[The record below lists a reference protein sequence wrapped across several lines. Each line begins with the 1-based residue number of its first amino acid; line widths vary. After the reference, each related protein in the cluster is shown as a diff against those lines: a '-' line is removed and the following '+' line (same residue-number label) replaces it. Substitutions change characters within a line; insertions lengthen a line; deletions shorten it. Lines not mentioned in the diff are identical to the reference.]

1 MSLPSRS
8 VDRHMALTV
17 GMIAITL
24 AVAGLA
30 VLPSVLPGKLGFLN
44 RIEVDTDPENMLSSD
59 EPVRVF
65 HDEMKKRL
73 ALHDMIVVGVVNES
87 HPAGVFNPQSLAKV
101 QALTRFAE
109 TLHGSQIGEADG
121 VGVIRKDLI
130 APGTV
135 DTIEP
140 TSAGVSFSWLM
151 REPPATQ
158 AQADEIRRQ
167 AMRIPFLHDTLVS
180 HDGKAL
186 ALYVP
191 ISRKDLSYK
200 ISQRLQEEIDR
211 LGGPEEFHITGLP
224 VAEDTFGVEMFIQMA
239 ISAPAAM
246 AVILVLMLLFFRK
259 LVVVIAPMVVAL
271 VSVVLTMGLLVI
283 SGFPIHIMSSM
294 IPIFIMPIAVLDSIH
309 IISEFFERYQA
320 TRDRRTT
327 VLHVMDEL
335 WSPMLYTSLTS
346 AAGFASLALTPIP
359 PVQVFGAFVASGVMI
374 AWILTVTFV
383 PASVMFIAP
392 RRLENFGARH
402 VDGEAEGRTWLGRFL
417 RGVGGATYRRAK
429 GILVVTAVLAA
440 VAFYGITKIQVNDNP
455 IKWFTR
461 SHPIRVADEVL
472 NRHFGGTYMA
482 YLALSPQKEFDAKAH
497 AGQFAQVLRSRGAEL
512 GADNP
517 AAAAVF
523 NELAELAPKGAQQ
536 ALEQA
541 GGHRTFPVRD
551 RYFQILM
558 DRVDQARSNQSAP
571 SAPAPA
577 PSEGPA
583 APAGLPEGLGG
594 DVSPP
599 AGLPGAAD
607 SPAPPAGLPGGDVA
621 LPPGLAQPATAP
633 AADKSAAQRRRAWDA
648 AADLIWSERQK
659 GEIFKRP
666 EVLRY
671 MDQLQEA
678 AASSGI
684 VGKSNSLSDIVK
696 TVHRDFRGG
705 DQHHYVVPERSDA
718 VAQML
723 IQYQSSHRKDDLW
736 HFVTPDYRSASSIWM
751 QLRSGDNRDMS
762 KVVAA
767 VDAFT
772 VRTPPPADLKVEWF
786 GLTYINVVWQE
797 RMVIGMMESF
807 AGSFLVVLLMMII
820 MFRSALWGL
829 LSMIPLTVT
838 IAAIYGAI
846 GLLGVDYDMPV
857 AVLSS
862 LTLGLAVDFAIHFLA
877 RGREL
882 HRRFGSW
889 KEAAPAVFGEPARAI
904 TRNIIVIAAGFLPL
918 LLAPLVPYK
927 TVGVLLATILLVS
940 GVATLMLLPALVRV
954 LERRLF
960 KPPAKVASVPCNC
973 GTCLASAVVLVLVLA
988 VNLYQFFRI
997 PLATL
1002 SILSLVAVP
1011 ILAVACGMMSRRRA
1025 CQLQQAPPAAEVP
1038 QENTNNPEVKS

>member
-1 MSLPSRS
+1 
-8 VDRHMALTV
+8 
-17 GMIAITL
+17 
-24 AVAGLA
+24 
-30 VLPSVLPGKLGFLN
+30 
-44 RIEVDTDPENMLSSD
+44 
-59 EPVRVF
+59 
-65 HDEMKKRL
+65 
-73 ALHDMIVVGVVNES
+73 
-87 HPAGVFNPQSLAKV
+87 
-101 QALTRFAE
+101 
-109 TLHGSQIGEADG
+109 
-121 VGVIRKDLI
+121 
-130 APGTV
+130 
-135 DTIEP
+135 
-140 TSAGVSFSWLM
+140 
-151 REPPATQ
+151 
-158 AQADEIRRQ
+158 
-167 AMRIPFLHDTLVS
+167 
-180 HDGKAL
+180 
-186 ALYVP
+186 
-191 ISRKDLSYK
+191 
-200 ISQRLQEEIDR
+200 
-211 LGGPEEFHITGLP
+211 
-224 VAEDTFGVEMFIQMA
+224 
-239 ISAPAAM
+239 
-246 AVILVLMLLFFRK
+246 
-259 LVVVIAPMVVAL
+259 
-271 VSVVLTMGLLVI
+271 
-283 SGFPIHIMSSM
+283 
-294 IPIFIMPIAVLDSIH
+294 
-309 IISEFFERYQA
+309 
-320 TRDRRTT
+320 
-327 VLHVMDEL
+327 
-335 WSPMLYTSLTS
+335 
-346 AAGFASLALTPIP
+346 
-359 PVQVFGAFVASGVMI
+359 VFGAFVASGVMI
-374 AWILTVTFV
+374 AWVLTVTFV

-429 GILVVTAVLAA
+429 GILVVTGVLAA
-440 VAFYGITKIQVNDNP
+440 VAFYGVTKIQVNDNP

-482 YLALSPQKEFDAKAH
+482 YLALSPGQEFDAKAH
-497 AGQFAQVLRSRGAEL
+497 AAQFAQVLRSRGAEL
-512 GADNP
+512 NADNP

-523 NELAELAPKGAQQ
+523 NELAELAPEGARQ

-541 GGHRTFPVRD
+541 VGHPTFPVRD
-551 RYFQILM
+551 RYFQVLM
-558 DRVDQARSNQSAP
+558 DRVDQARSNPSAP

-594 DVSPP
+594 ADV
-599 AGLPGAAD
+599 
-607 SPAPPAGLPGGDVA
+607 APPAGLPGGDVA
-621 LPPGLAQPATAP
+621 LPSGLGQPATAP
-633 AADKSAAQRRRAWDA
+633 AADESAARRRRAWDA

-659 GEIFKRP
+659 GEVFKRP

-705 DQHHYVVPERSDA
+705 DQQHYVVPDRSDA

-772 VRTPPPADLKVEWF
+772 GRTPPPADLKVEWF

-877 RGREL
+877 RSREL

-904 TRNIIVIAAGFLPL
+904 ARNIIVIAAGFLPL

-940 GVATLMLLPALVRV
+940 GVATLILLPALIRV

-960 KPPAKVASVPCNC
+960 KPPAKVTSVPCNC

-988 VNLYQFFRI
+988 VNFYQFFRI

-1002 SILSLVAVP
+1002 TVLSLVAVP
-1011 ILAVACGMMSRRRA
+1011 VLAVACGVMSRRRA
-1025 CQLQQAPPAAEVP
+1025 CRLQPTQQAADVP
-1038 QENTNNPEVKS
+1038 QENANNPEVKP